1 MATTYLSRDQWSAA
15 PPTKTLPVSNALKG
29 VCLHWMGFHIEGDT
43 TRLVRSI
50 QRNHMS
56 PPKSWWDVAYN
67 ELISQTG
74 VVVEGRGLTVRSGA
88 QGGTRHNKA
97 YVALGLLIGPG
108 QPPTDAMIEA
118 VRERITVVR
127 YFQPQATEIVGH
139 KDLKATTCPGPD
151 VDRMIRAGV
160 FEPGATTVVPDQTL
174 EERVT
179 AVEMDM
185 AAIHAEIEA
194 LNNRMA

>member
-15 PPTKTLPVSNALKG
+15 PPTKTLPVSSALKG

-97 YVALGLLIGPG
+97 YVALGLLIGPD

-118 VRERITVVR
+118 VRERISVVR

>member
-1 MATTYLSRDQWSAA
+1 MATTYLSRDEWGAA
-15 PPTKTLPVSNALKG
+15 PPTKTLPVSSALKG
-29 VCLHWMGFHIEGDT
+29 VCLHWMGFPIHDDPATI
-43 TRLVRSI
+43 VRSI
-50 QRNHMS
+50 QRNHMN
-56 PPKSWWDVAYN
+56 PPKSWWDIAYN

-108 QPPTDAMIEA
+108 QEPTDAMIEA
-118 VRERITVVR
+118 VRGRISVVR

-151 VDRMIRAGV
+151 VYRMIRAGV
-160 FEPGATTVVPDQTL
+160 FQPGATTVVANETL
-174 EERVT
+174 EERVE
-179 AVEMDM
+179 AVEMEV
-185 AAIHAEIEA
+185 AAIYAEIESLTA
-194 LNNRMA
+194 RMT

>member
-15 PPTKTLPVSNALKG
+15 PPTKTLPVSKMLKG

-97 YVALGLLIGPG
+97 YVALGLLLGDG
-108 QPPTDAMIEA
+108 DEPTPEMIQA
-118 VRERITVVR
+118 VRERIAIIR
-127 YFQPQATEIVGH
+127 FFQPQATKIVGH
-139 KDLKATTCPGPD
+139 SDLKPTSCPGNH
-151 VDRMIRAGV
+151 VRALLRAGA
-160 FEPGATTVVPDQTL
+160 FEPDGTDDPTPPPTL
-174 EERVT
+174 LERV
-179 AVEMDM
+179 E
-185 AAIHAEIEA
+185 AIEAEIEK
-194 LNNRMA
+194 LKTR

>member
-1 MATTYLSRDQWSAA
+1 MATTFLSRDQWSAA
-15 PPTKTLPVSNALKG
+15 PPTKTLPVSSALKG

-118 VRERITVVR
+118 VRDRISVVR

-151 VDRMIRAGV
+151 VDRMIHAGV
-160 FEPGATTVVPDQTL
+160 FEPGATTVVANQTL
-174 EERVT
+174 EERVE
-179 AVEMDM
+179 AVEMEM
-185 AAIHAEIEA
+185 AAIYAEIES
-194 LNNRMA
+194 LNDRMT

>member
-108 QPPTDAMIEA
+108 QPPTDAMVQA
-118 VRERITVVR
+118 VRERISVVR

-151 VDRMIRAGV
+151 VDRMIRAGI
-160 FEPGATTVVPDQTL
+160 FEPGATTVVANQTL
-174 EERVT
+174 EERVE
-179 AVEMDM
+179 AVEMEM
-185 AAIHAEIEA
+185 AAIYAEIES
-194 LNNRMA
+194 LNSRMA